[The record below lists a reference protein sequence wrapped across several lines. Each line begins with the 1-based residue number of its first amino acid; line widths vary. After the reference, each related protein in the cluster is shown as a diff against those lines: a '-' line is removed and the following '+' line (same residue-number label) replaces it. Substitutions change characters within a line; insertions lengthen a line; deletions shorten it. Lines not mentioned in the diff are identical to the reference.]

1 MNVKDFYMFRDL
13 SGDLTNILESKIMK
27 HKYEKGSIIFYSG
40 DSSQN
45 LRILAKGMVKLY
57 KHNSNGEELVLHYFK
72 NQSLLGEMAT
82 FEDIPY
88 PANAIAETS
97 CDIWTI
103 KKEDFIALLEATPK
117 LALQIITSM
126 GMKIKMLENSIDLNI
141 SKNSMQRVASLML
154 NTIEIFDELSRIK
167 ISAILNMTPETL
179 SRRIQLLRQEG
190 AIEVVGKKI
199 IIQDRTLLKKHLE

>member
-1 MNVKDFYMFRDL
+1 
-13 SGDLTNILESKIMK
+13 
-27 HKYEKGSIIFYSG
+27 
-40 DSSQN
+40 
-45 LRILAKGMVKLY
+45 
-57 KHNSNGEELVLHYFK
+57 
-72 NQSLLGEMAT
+72 
-82 FEDIPY
+82 
-88 PANAIAETS
+88 
-97 CDIWTI
+97 
-103 KKEDFIALLEATPK
+103 
-117 LALQIITSM
+117 M

>member
-1 MNVKDFYMFRDL
+1 MKIRDFYIFRDL
-13 SGDLTNILESKIMK
+13 SGDLVKSLESKIMK

-45 LRILAKGMVKLY
+45 LHILIKGMVKLY
-57 KHNSNGEELVLHYFK
+57 KHNSHSEELVLHYFK

-97 CDIWTI
+97 CEIWTI
-103 KKEDFIALLEATPK
+103 KKEDFVALLEATPH

-154 NTIEIFDELSRIK
+154 NTIEIFDELSRVK
-167 ISAILNMTPETL
+167 ISGILNMTPETL
-179 SRRIQLLRQEG
+179 SRRIQILKQDK
-190 AIEVVGKKI
+190 AIEVFGKKI
-199 IIQDRTLLKKHLE
+199 IVNDRTLLKKYLE

>member
-13 SGDLTNILESKIMK
+13 SGDLLMVLESKIMK
-27 HKYEKGSIIFYSG
+27 RKYEEGSIIFYSG
-40 DSSQN
+40 DSSEY
-45 LRILAKGMVKLY
+45 LHILAKGMVKLY

-82 FEDIPY
+82 FENIPY

-103 KKEDFIALLEATPK
+103 KKEDFIALLEKTPQ

-126 GMKIKMLENSIDLNI
+126 GLKIKMLENSIDLNI

-179 SRRIQLLRQEG
+179 SRRIQILRQEG
-190 AIEVVGKKI
+190 AIEVSGKKI
-199 IIQDRTLLKKHLE
+199 IIKDRTLLKKYLD